1 MATSEAIGEYVL
13 RGGNIQV
20 NDAEEE
26 EDVLGTVDMDSLL
39 DAIQKLKDDYP
50 RVYENIIDEEYDAE
64 DADVFFQLAV
74 MGEVTFG

>member
-1 MATSEAIGEYVL
+1 
-13 RGGNIQV
+13 
-20 NDAEEE
+20 
-26 EDVLGTVDMDSLL
+26 MDSLL
-39 DAIQKLKDDYP
+39 DAIQKLKDEYP